1 MITPQA
7 LTVQRMRPEGSEL
20 STAAGLSAGV
30 AHGAA
35 HRAANGAANST
46 SNGAGIAQLIE
57 PVQVGLQRV
66 EDRLRSVDGS
76 VFAPLAIAFIGL
88 IGRGGKRLRPALA
101 LLAARLG
108 DTPLDEEAY
117 SRVVALAASVE
128 MLHTSTLV
136 HDDVI
141 DMALLRRGAP
151 TLNAVWSGG
160 STVLA
165 GNFMFGT
172 AAQLSA
178 ETGNMRVIRTFSDT
192 LKTIVDGELQQLL
205 ARYRYDQ
212 PKEEYYQRIY
222 AKTASL
228 FCAAT
233 EGAAVLAGMSEARIE
248 NLRNFGYHF
257 GMAFQIMDD
266 VLDFTGSAESLG
278 KPAGSDLQQ
287 GTLTLPFFHY
297 LHSHPEPE
305 RLVAALEAAHA
316 QAEEGDAAAWQQAVA
331 RTVRDLRAGPA
342 VGEALGEA
350 RSLLRQA
357 HDCLRDFPDNEHRAA
372 MLGLTDFVV
381 QRTY

>member
-1 MITPQA
+1 
-7 LTVQRMRPEGSEL
+7 V
-20 STAAGLSAGV
+20 AATSAGP
-30 AHGAA
+30 AGAP
-35 HRAANGAANST
+35 NGAANGTVGST
-46 SNGAGIAQLIE
+46 NNGVNSTALLFE
-57 PVQVGLQRV
+57 PVRAGLQRV
-66 EDRLRSVDGS
+66 EERLRAVDGS

-101 LLAARLG
+101 LMAAHLG
-108 DTPLDEEAY
+108 DAPPDEHAY

-151 TLNAVWSGG
+151 TLNAMWSGG

-165 GNFMFGT
+165 GNYMFGT

-178 ETGNMRVIRTFSDT
+178 ETGNMRVIRTFSET

-233 EGAAVLAGMSEARIE
+233 EGAAVLAGMGEGNIQK
-248 NLRNFGYHF
+248 LRNFGYHF

-266 VLDFTGSAESLG
+266 ILDFTGSAETLG

-305 RLVAALEAAHA
+305 RLIATLEAAHA
-316 QAEEGDAAAWQQAVA
+316 QAEDGDAAAWQQAVA

-350 RSLLRQA
+350 RSFLRQA
-357 HDCLRDFPDNEHRAA
+357 HECLRDVPDNEHRAA
-372 MLGLTDFVV
+372 MLGLADFVV